1 MFHFFK
7 SKNDKTEAF
16 DEALNKCIK
25 IYEKFIEAPSLRDII
40 TNFKLDIDRT
50 DITCFYQR
58 YMDKANTWLQELH
71 NLQSDVSKLEPQTE
85 DQVIQKQRL
94 QIKLDDQTIR
104 LLDFTNWAIRV
115 KIAYNQGY
123 ADGSHKAEEKPMD

>member
-1 MFHFFK
+1 
-7 SKNDKTEAF
+7 
-16 DEALNKCIK
+16 
-25 IYEKFIEAPSLRDII
+25 
-40 TNFKLDIDRT
+40 
-50 DITCFYQR
+50 
-58 YMDKANTWLQELH
+58 MDKANTWLQEFH

-104 LLDFTNWAIRV
+104 LLDFTNWVIRV

-123 ADGSHKAEEKPMD
+123 ADGSHEAKEKSMD